1 VEMKRFDQGRRT
13 LLQYASWG
21 LSLAALGLPA
31 IAGAL
36 PTAAA
41 RTPADID
48 ALLSSMKAIGQEYL
62 ARYPGEN
69 SRRALLG
76 LLEAQIGPLPDRGLQ
91 GFSWD
96 ALKASIKSDFEA
108 DNVVFLN
115 GWTFARTEARL
126 YALAVV

>member
-1 VEMKRFDQGRRT
+1 MNRFDQSRRT

-31 IAGAL
+31 IAGTL
-36 PTAAA
+36 PPAAA
-41 RTPADID
+41 RKPADID
-48 ALLSSMKAIGQEYL
+48 GLLNSMKAIGKEYL
-62 ARYPGEN
+62 ACYPSEN
-69 SRRALLG
+69 SKRALLG
-76 LLEAQIGPLPDRGLQ
+76 LLEARIEASPGQGLQ
-91 GFSWD
+91 AFSWD